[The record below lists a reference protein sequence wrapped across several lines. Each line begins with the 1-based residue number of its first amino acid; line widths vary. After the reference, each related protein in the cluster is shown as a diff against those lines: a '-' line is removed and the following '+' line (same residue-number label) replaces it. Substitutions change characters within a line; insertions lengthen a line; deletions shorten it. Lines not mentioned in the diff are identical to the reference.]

1 MNCPEPEG
9 AFYAL
14 VDVTGTGMTDME
26 FANRALKE
34 ARVQL
39 IPGSLMEGGE
49 GLVRM
54 SYANSNDNIKEG
66 CRRLKEWLASL
77 D

>member
-1 MNCPEPEG
+1 
-9 AFYAL
+9 
-14 VDVTGTGMTDME
+14 MTDME
-26 FANRALKE
+26 FANRAQRSRE
-34 ARVQL
+34 YNWSS
-39 IPGSLMEGGE
+39 SLMEGGE

-54 SYANSNDNIKEG
+54 SYANSSDNIKEG